1 MTEKIIIIAL
11 ILALIYLAY
20 QNHQLQ
26 TSALPE
32 KKVFISRSANATDS
46 ELEKQLIEL
55 ENEKDDLEAERDI
68 AIRKKQ
74 EAEAEVLSINNRL
87 RNKTQEA
94 THKDEEIIRLKSEKN
109 AQSTALNKKIQEWKE
124 KYKTRNKQFDEEQLE
139 AKKLDE
145 NIATLQAKITEL
157 ETERKNLLAEISKN
171 EDLDEFTA
179 WLNEDVSRKQDLPEW
194 EKVIGEVKQ
203 KARDYHLVQNNW
215 SSGWLKGNKE
225 YWKVFEAWV
234 ETDENSESTK

>member
-1 MTEKIIIIAL
+1 MKEIIIIAL

-20 QNHQLQ
+20 QNRQLQ
-26 TSALPE
+26 T
-32 KKVFISRSANATDS
+32 FRSRPANATDS

-74 EAEAEVLSINNRL
+74 EAEAETLTINNRL
-87 RNKTQEA
+87 KLKSQEA
-94 THKDEEIIRLKSEKN
+94 QRKDEEIERLKSEKN
-109 AQSTALNKKIQEWKE
+109 AQVTALNKKIQEWKE
-124 KYKTRNKQFDEEQLE
+124 KYKTRNEQFDEEQLE
-139 AKKLDE
+139 GKRLGEEIEKL
-145 NIATLQAKITEL
+145 TAKITEL
-157 ETERKNLLAEISKN
+157 ETERKNLLAELNKN

-179 WLNEDVSRKQDLPEW
+179 WLNEDESRKQDLPEW
-194 EKVIGEVKQ
+194 DKVIGEVKQ
-203 KARDYHLVQNNW
+203 KARDYHLTQSNW

-234 ETDENSESTK
+234 ETDEDSESTK

>member
-20 QNHQLQ
+20 QNRQLQ
-26 TSALPE
+26 TSR
-32 KKVFISRSANATDS
+32 SRSANTTDS

-74 EAEAEVLSINNRL
+74 EAEAEVLAINNRL
-87 RNKTQEA
+87 RNKSQEA
-94 THKDEEIIRLKSEKN
+94 THKDEEITRLKSEKT
-109 AQSTALNKKIQEWKE
+109 AQATALNKKIQEWKE
-124 KYKTRNKQFDEEQLE
+124 KYKDKSKLFDEEQLE

-171 EDLDEFTA
+171 EDLDEFTT
-179 WLNEDVSRKQDLPEW
+179 WLNEDESRKADLPEW
-194 EKVIGEVKQ
+194 DKVIGEVKQ
-203 KARDYHLVQNNW
+203 KARDYHLAQSNW

-234 ETDENSESTK
+234 ETDEDGESTK

>member
-20 QNHQLQ
+20 QNRQLQ

-32 KKVFISRSANATDS
+32 KRVFISRSANATDS

-74 EAEAEVLSINNRL
+74 EAEAEVLAINNRL
-87 RNKTQEA
+87 RNKSQEA
-94 THKDEEIIRLKSEKN
+94 THKDEEITRLKSEKT
-109 AQSTALNKKIQEWKE
+109 AQATALNKKIQEWKE
-124 KYKTRNKQFDEEQLE
+124 KYKDKSKLFDEEQLE

-145 NIATLQAKITEL
+145 KIETLQAKITEL

-179 WLNEDVSRKQDLPEW
+179 
-194 EKVIGEVKQ
+194 
-203 KARDYHLVQNNW
+203 
-215 SSGWLKGNKE
+215 
-225 YWKVFEAWV
+225 
-234 ETDENSESTK
+234 